1 MALPTR
7 DDEKSRIDRGY
18 EEGFNSGNNAY
29 IEAGLD
35 QAEAY
40 ANDPQNHKN
49 QDDVKNAEE
58 NGAGWDTD
66 LSKKS
71 GEKSGRQSLFSK
83 DRIKSAAKFT
93 KKKGALG
100 LILAIFGIGGGAMVS
115 ILGPSSMLINL
126 TENFVNTNDSSSSV
140 MQSRFMKIFGHLN
153 TADVS
158 SICTSST
165 NTKMKCRMG
174 KLSNSAIRS
183 LSKKGVVSLDA
194 NGKEIPIKRTGYP
207 DKNPASYKMPNGDTV
222 DAKNLT
228 SYLSDRKN
236 SKMARH
242 ILGTGGAFN
251 VKAKAWTGKHITNK
265 LFSKF
270 RGIDRRGGFADGQ
283 NKGGDSNERQK
294 KLREKV
300 TSHIK
305 GSADSSGIANKIPE
319 RTKHNLGKAKKAGAA
334 YMIGLAGCVAVKAPT
349 YVAAGVAAVQLA
361 QIMPMAT
368 NYVLSPGHKAKAMEI
383 SPEDMDAMG
392 TALTNRT
399 QNEKGKMT
407 SALDSKY
414 LLAAMGVNTGK
425 PAVSEKFSPGYGVLA
440 SDVVKV
446 SQGIDD
452 KLEPACNVIMS
463 PAAMWS
469 AVAISSIGT
478 AAASTTI
485 IGGILKVGVD
495 VAVGYMTEQ
504 IVSYLIKQYAA
515 DKIQEIAENEAI
527 PNAEGE
533 ELGDVI
539 GLGAMGFFSAGGMA
553 RNIPTLSESQVVA
566 YDQIRQENEE
576 FNRQM
581 DVASLSPFDTSS
593 RYTFLGSIVRSMQ
606 TAAMTSGGNSPV
618 SLLSSIFKAPSI
630 TSSTASATLNQSQ
643 NMCGYAEQFGMDTDD
658 PNTTPAINAA
668 GLPCT
673 GITRTQASMS
683 TEEAIQLIE
692 AEGWVDDSQD
702 VAEDATID
710 DLLGNYIK
718 QDKPL
723 YEFVTTCSDAST
735 GDYLY
740 TTAGCIAT
748 GDPATDMSVS
758 ACYTAEDGNEVCS
771 GDVDME
777 GSSEIEGVKNP
788 RAMQAMSVFLIDFQ
802 LAQSINGFDEED
814 KSGMRA
820 TAGNSESAGVV
831 VDGSAKELAQKLLDS
846 PNVTYW
852 DQSRDAGD
860 KSRPSDN
867 LRSIAAGEL
876 ANTSTRGLAGG
887 KKTAIDTRLLQF
899 LVELSE
905 KTSFQINALAGQK
918 HSANSNH
925 YSGTAVDFQCGY
937 SLPDIADSIASKY
950 GLKRNWE
957 NCTREGNY
965 HWHYDVAGGS

>member
-1 MALPTR
+1 MALQTR

-40 ANDPQNHKN
+40 ANDPTNHKN
-49 QDDVKNAEE
+49 QDDIKNAEE

-71 GEKSGRQSLFSK
+71 GEKSGRQPLLSK

-93 KKKGALG
+93 KKKGAMG

-115 ILGPSSMLINL
+115 VLGPSSMLINI

-165 NTKMKCRMG
+165 NAKMKCRMG

-207 DKNPASYKMPNGDTV
+207 DSNPARYKMPNGDTV

-283 NKGGDSNERQK
+283 NKGNSPNERQSNLK
-294 KLREKV
+294 EKV
-300 TSHIK
+300 KSHIK
-305 GSADSSGIANKIPE
+305 GSADSSGIANKISS
-319 RTKHNLGKAKKAGAA
+319 RTKENLGKSRKAGAA

-349 YVAAGVAAVQLA
+349 YIAAGIAAVQLA

-368 NYVLSPGHKAKAMEI
+368 NYVMSPGHKAKAMEI

-399 QNEKGKMT
+399 ENEKGKMT
-407 SALDSKY
+407 SALDSQY
-414 LLAAMGVNTGK
+414 LLAAMGVNTAK
-425 PAVSEKFSPGYGVLA
+425 PAVSKKFSPGYGVLT
-440 SDVVKV
+440 SSIVKT
-446 SQGIDD
+446 SQQANEATEG
-452 KLEPACNVIMS
+452 ACNVIMS

-469 AVAISSIGT
+469 AT
-478 AAASTTI
+478 AASSVATVALSATL
-485 IGGILKVGVD
+485 IGGVIKIGVD
-495 VAVGYMTEQ
+495 VGVSIIVEQAVSFLIEQ
-504 IVSYLIKQYAA
+504 FAA
-515 DKIQEIAENEAI
+515 DAVQKVAENEDI

-553 RNIPTLSESQVVA
+553 RNIPALSESQVVA

-606 TAAMTSGGNSPV
+606 TAAMTSGSNSPV
-618 SLLSSIFKAPSI
+618 SLLSSVFKAPSI

-643 NMCGYAEQFGMDTDD
+643 NMCGYAGQFGMDTGD

-673 GITRTQASMS
+673 GITRTQAGMS

-692 AEGWVDDSQD
+692 AEGWIDDSQD

-718 QDKPL
+718 EDTPL
-723 YEFVTTCSDAST
+723 YEFITTCSDAST

-740 TTAGCIAT
+740 TSAGCIAS
-748 GDPATDMSVS
+748 GDPATDMSAS
-758 ACYTAEDGNEVCS
+758 ACYTADDGNRVCS
-771 GDVDME
+771 SDVDME

-814 KSGMRA
+814 KSGMQA

-852 DQSRDAGD
+852 DQARDASD

-876 ANTSTRGLAGG
+876 ANTSTRGPAGG

-925 YSGTAVDFQCGY
+925 YSGTAVDFECGHN
-937 SLPDIADSIASKY
+937 LPDIADSIASKY
-950 GLKRNWE
+950 GLKRNHE
-957 NCTREGNY
+957 TCAKHY
-965 HWHYDVAGGS
+965 HWHYDVVGGS